1 MLQQLDLETTGALGA
16 VTGVTTDSAGSGY
29 LQVPTITFPDPTTY
43 SFNSNSQIDAATN
56 RITLGGGTQPY
67 QNDTQIRY
75 NVGAGNAEGNSFG
88 LTDQTVYFVVNAD
101 GTSIQVAA
109 TQGGAAINL
118 ILLLP
123 VKLISSKD

>member
-1 MLQQLDLETTGALGA
+1 MLRLIA
-16 VTGVTTDSAGSGY
+16 AGSGY
-29 LQVPTITFPDPTTY
+29 LQVPTITFADPTTF

-67 QNDTQIRY
+67 QNNTQIRY
-75 NVGAGNAEGNSFG
+75 NVGSGNTAGNIFG

-109 TQGGAAINL
+109 TQGGAAI
-118 ILLLP
+118 
-123 VKLISSKD
+123 D